1 MDDLE
6 ICTKWA
12 ADAEVMHH
20 VIQETKTAE
29 EEKKWLEEVLQRK
42 DQKVLIICDEN
53 LKPIGT
59 CGIHF
64 VATDPSHRNEEGI
77 SIGIMIGDKT
87 TWDKGY
93 GSEVMSVLSE
103 HVSKE
108 YGVSRV
114 WLTVDTVHSRVIR
127 TYEKAGFKIVRE
139 VIAPQRIHSEGKQY
153 IMEKRFIV

>member
-1 MDDLE
+1 MEIRGQRITLRPITMDDLE

-93 GSEVMSVLSE
+93 GSEVMSVLS
-103 HVSKE
+103 
-108 YGVSRV
+108 
-114 WLTVDTVHSRVIR
+114 
-127 TYEKAGFKIVRE
+127 
-139 VIAPQRIHSEGKQY
+139 
-153 IMEKRFIV
+153 